1 MASVRPGHRRK
12 QVLIKKDF
20 QYKFILKFCLVILAG
35 IIVSTGLL
43 FFFSQGTLTTSF
55 SDSRLVI
62 KDTGFAILPGAIF
75 TNLITLAL
83 ITIAA
88 IAVTLYVS
96 HKVAGPMFR
105 FEADLK
111 VIGQGDLKMKVRLR
125 EKDQLMDFVSHLNS
139 MTSSLHEKVV
149 DIREGVE
156 QLTEIASGQDTPQE
170 LIDGLKALNEKFESN
185 FKL

>member
-1 MASVRPGHRRK
+1 MASVSPLHRRK

-35 IIVSTGLL
+35 ITVSTGLL
-43 FFFSQGTLTTSF
+43 FLFSQGTLTTSF
-55 SDSRLVI
+55 NDSRLVI

-83 ITIAA
+83 ITIAT

-111 VIGQGDLKMKVRLR
+111 VIGQGDLTMKVRLR
-125 EKDQLMDFVSHLNS
+125 QKDQLMEFVNHLNS
-139 MTSSLHEKVV
+139 MTSNLHGKVV
-149 DIREGVE
+149 DIREGID
-156 QLTEIASGQDTPQE
+156 QLTEAASKQDAPQE
-170 LIDGLKALNEKFESN
+170 LIDGLKELNRKIESN

>member
-1 MASVRPGHRRK
+1 
-12 QVLIKKDF
+12 
-20 QYKFILKFCLVILAG
+20 
-35 IIVSTGLL
+35 
-43 FFFSQGTLTTSF
+43 
-55 SDSRLVI
+55 
-62 KDTGFAILPGAIF
+62 
-75 TNLITLAL
+75 
-83 ITIAA
+83 
-88 IAVTLYVS
+88 
-96 HKVAGPMFR
+96 MFR